1 MLAEL
6 SGLLMLLHILEGAA
20 GGERIGPLSETL
32 LDEIA
37 AAGSPEAAAKV
48 DALRTSTRRK
58 KTERAA
64 RNRAK
69 MMAAC
74 GIAQVS
80 RCILPHLQPCSCTAL
95 LITTLTLSMS
105 ISFLNRHLF
114 EN

>member
-1 MLAEL
+1 MLAEII
-6 SGLLMLLHILEGAA
+6 GLFLLLHILEGAA

-37 AAGSPEAAAKV
+37 RAGSPEAAAKV
-48 DALRTSTRRK
+48 DALRTSTRQK
-58 KTERAA
+58 KSERAA

-80 RCILPHLQPCSCTAL
+80 RCIPPS
-95 LITTLTLSMS
+95 S
-105 ISFLNRHLF
+105 
-114 EN
+114 